1 MNRKTALALSIL
13 SAFSL
18 GSSQAIASDGQQ
30 LVDQDG
36 NVLVGY
42 WHNWCEGDGYKGGN
56 APCVELAD
64 VDPQYN
70 VVNVSFM
77 KVYDTA
83 AGHIPTFHLDPDIG
97 LSEEEFKAQIAELN
111 AQGRSV
117 QLALGGADAHI
128 ELHSGDEQ
136 ALADE
141 IIRLVDTYGFDGL
154 DIDLEQAAISAADNQ
169 TVIPAALRQVK
180 DHYRDQGHN
189 FMITMAPEFP
199 YLQLARGDY
208 IPYLNGLD
216 GYYDFINPQF
226 YNQAGD
232 GVWVPEVGDSGT
244 WVPQNYKDQDVF
256 IYYIAD
262 SIING
267 TRGYTKIPHEKL
279 VFGIPANPDAA
290 GSGFVSNP
298 NDIYKSLDSLREQ
311 GQPLRGI
318 MTWSINWDMGT
329 NSGGQ
334 QYDEQFVKDYGP
346 YVHGQT
352 PPPTDGKPSISGI
365 GDDRT
370 PFGSSYDK
378 MAGVSATDA
387 EDGDLTGDIVVSGEV
402 NTNRVGAYP
411 LTYSVTDSDSN
422 TTEEVRQ
429 VTVYNTAPVIN
440 GINNETILVN
450 SDFDPME
457 GVSATDAEDGDIS
470 NSAIQVSGQ
479 VNTEIVGQYTLTYQV
494 TDAAGETTTNDRI
507 ITVTDEE
514 TGSGTW
520 DPEAI
525 YNTGDQVLY
534 NGVNYTAQWWTQGD
548 EPGTSAVWQAEDDGQ
563 IHEWSSTQTYTTDDL
578 VTYHGQ
584 TYRAK
589 WWSQGN
595 VPTDGDP
602 WTLN

>member
-13 SAFSL
+13 SALSL
-18 GSSQAIASDGQQ
+18 GSAQAIAGNGQQ

-42 WHNWCEGDGYKGGN
+42 WHNWCDGGGYQGGN
-56 APCVELAD
+56 APCVELTD

-77 KVYDTA
+77 KVYDA
-83 AGHIPTFHLDPDIG
+83 ATGHIPTFQLDPDIG
-97 LSEEEFKAQIAELN
+97 MSEEEFKDQIAQLN

-117 QLALGGADAHI
+117 QIALGGADAHI
-128 ELHSGDEQ
+128 ELRKGDEQ
-136 ALADE
+136 ALANE

-154 DIDLEQAAISAADNQ
+154 DIDLEQAAITAADNA
-169 TVIPAALRQVK
+169 TVIPTALIIVK
-180 DHYRDQGHN
+180 EHYRSQGQN

-199 YLQLARGDY
+199 YLRSGGAY
-208 IPYLNGLD
+208 TPYLSALD

-226 YNQAGD
+226 YNQGGD
-232 GVWVPEVGDSGT
+232 GVWVDEINT
-244 WVPQNYKDQDVF
+244 WVPQNYEDQDVF

-262 SIING
+262 SIVNG
-267 TRGYTKIPHEKL
+267 TRGYTQIPHEKL
-279 VFGIPANPDAA
+279 VFGVPANPDAA
-290 GSGFVSNP
+290 ASGFVTDP
-298 NDIYKSLDSLREQ
+298 NDMYKSLDSLKDQ

-318 MTWSINWDMGT
+318 MTWSINWDMGA
-329 NSGGQ
+329 NSSGQ
-334 QYDEQFVKDYGP
+334 QYNEQFVKDYGP

-370 PFGSSYDK
+370 PFGSNYDK
-378 MAGVSATDA
+378 MQGVSAYDS
-387 EDGDLTGDIVVSGEV
+387 EDGDLTGDITVTGEV
-402 NTNRVGAYP
+402 DTHSVGAYP
-411 LTYSVTDSDSN
+411 LTYSVTDSDNN
-422 TTEEVRQ
+422 TTEEIRQ
-429 VTVYNTAPVIN
+429 VTVYNTAPEIN
-440 GINNETILVN
+440 GINNETILVHSN
-450 SDFDPME
+450 FDPME
-457 GVSATDAEDGDIS
+457 GVSATDAEDGDIN
-470 NSAIQVSGQ
+470 NSDIQVSGE
-479 VNTEIVGQYTLTYQV
+479 VNTNVVAQYTLTYQV
-494 TDAAGETTTNDRI
+494 TDAAGETTVRDRI
-507 ITVTDEE
+507 ITVTDDEA
-514 TGSGTW
+514 GSGTW

-534 NGVNYTAQWWTQGD
+534 KGVNYTAQWWTQGD
-548 EPGTSAVWQAEDDGQ
+548 EPGTNAVWQAEDDGL
-563 IHEWSSTQTYTTDDL
+563 IHEWSSTQTYNTDDL

>member
-13 SAFSL
+13 SALSL
-18 GSSQAIASDGQQ
+18 GSGQAVAGNGQQ

-42 WHNWCEGDGYKGGN
+42 WHNWCDGGGYQGGN
-56 APCVELAD
+56 APCVELSE

-77 KVYDTA
+77 KVHEGATS
-83 AGHIPTFHLDPDIG
+83 HIPTFQLDPSIG
-97 LSEEEFKAQIAELN
+97 MSEAEFKDQIANLN
-111 AQGRSV
+111 EQGRSV
-117 QLALGGADAHI
+117 LIALGGADAHI
-128 ELHSGDEQ
+128 ELRNGDEQ

-154 DIDLEQAAISAADNQ
+154 DIDLEQAAITAADNA
-169 TVIPAALRQVK
+169 TVIPAALIIVK
-180 DHYRDQGHN
+180 DHYRAQGQN

-199 YLQLARGDY
+199 YLRSGGAY
-208 IPYLNGLD
+208 TPYLSALE

-226 YNQAGD
+226 YNQGGD
-232 GVWVPEVGDSGT
+232 GVWVDEINT

-279 VFGIPANPDAA
+279 VFGVPANPDAA
-290 GSGFVSNP
+290 ASGFVTDP
-298 NDIYKSLDSLREQ
+298 NDMYKSLDSLKDQ

-318 MTWSINWDMGT
+318 MTWSVNWDMGA
-329 NSGGQ
+329 NSSGQ
-334 QYDEQFVKDYGP
+334 QYNEQFVKDYGP

-365 GDDRT
+365 SDDRT

-378 MAGVSATDA
+378 MEGVSAYDS
-387 EDGDLTGDIVVSGEV
+387 EDGDLTGDVVVSGEV

-422 TTEEVRQ
+422 TTEEIRQ

-440 GINNETILVN
+440 GVNNETILVN

-470 NSAIQVSGQ
+470 NSDIQVSGQ
-479 VNTEIVGQYTLTYQV
+479 VNTAVVGQYTLTYQV
-494 TDAAGETTTNDRI
+494 TDAAGETTTNERV

-525 YNTGDQVLY
+525 YNTGDQVSY

-548 EPGTSAVWQAEDDGQ
+548 IPGTNAVWQAEDDGQ
-563 IHEWSSTQTYTTDDL
+563 IHEWSSTQTYNTDDL

-589 WWSQGN
+589 WWSQN
-595 VPTDGDP
+595 NIPTDGDP

>member
-13 SAFSL
+13 SALSL
-18 GSSQAIASDGQQ
+18 GSGQAVAGDGQQ

-56 APCVELAD
+56 APCVELTE

-77 KVYDTA
+77 KVHEGATN
-83 AGHIPTFHLDPDIG
+83 HIPTFQLDPSIG
-97 LSEEEFKAQIAELN
+97 MSEAEFKDQIANLN
-111 AQGRSV
+111 EQGRSV
-117 QLALGGADAHI
+117 LIALGGADAHI
-128 ELHSGDEQ
+128 ELRSGDEQ

-154 DIDLEQAAISAADNQ
+154 DIDLEQAAITAADNA
-169 TVIPAALRQVK
+169 TVIPAALIIVK
-180 DHYRDQGHN
+180 DHYRTQGQN

-199 YLQLARGDY
+199 YLRSGGAY
-208 IPYLNGLD
+208 TPYLSALE

-226 YNQAGD
+226 YNQGGD
-232 GVWVPEVGDSGT
+232 GVWVDEINT

-279 VFGIPANPDAA
+279 VFGVPANPDAA
-290 GSGFVSNP
+290 ASGFVTDP
-298 NDIYKSLDSLREQ
+298 NDMYKSLDSLKDQ

-318 MTWSINWDMGT
+318 MTWSVNWDMGA
-329 NSGGQ
+329 NSSGQ
-334 QYDEQFVKDYGP
+334 QYNEQFVKDYGP

-378 MAGVSATDA
+378 MEGVSAYDS
-387 EDGDLTGDIVVSGEV
+387 EDGDLTGDVVVSGEV

-422 TTEEVRQ
+422 TTEEIRQ

-440 GINNETILVN
+440 GVNNETILVN

-494 TDAAGETTTNDRI
+494 TDAAGETTTNERV

-520 DPEAI
+520 DPETI

-534 NGVNYTAQWWTQGD
+534 NGLNYTAQWWTQGD
-548 EPGTSAVWQAEDDGQ
+548 EPGSSAVWQAEDDGQ